1 MAPPAGA
8 IVYWVAIVVGTARG
22 GGDVGAD
29 RGGDG
34 VAGGG
39 TGWLGGEWGGDRGG
53 DFVVCCAAGGDLG
66 LGAMG
71 AAISKTPAGLWV
83 VLGLENRAEFG
94 AGDCDRRG

>member
-1 MAPPAGA
+1 MASPTGA
-8 IVYWVAIVVGTARG
+8 IVHWVAIVVGTARG
-22 GGDVGAD
+22 SGDVGAD

-39 TGWLGGEWGGDRGG
+39 ARWLGGEWDGDRGG
-53 DFVVCCAAGGDLG
+53 NFAVFSAAAGDLG

-83 VLGLENRAEFG
+83 VLGPGDGAEFG